1 MRARLFISMDIRCPQ
16 TYSSS
21 LLMLPS
27 SPPPQPLEFYKPHY
41 QRVVVLTARMST
53 TTSQVEAT
61 VAAQVP
67 EARPR
72 TLPGTK
78 YMYGTSLRYLF
89 EMGWMDSSIFE
100 PSPSPSNSPSSLFF
114 CFTNKLCQLIISSK
128 NKTHRNLLL
137 LYQNLS

>member
-1 MRARLFISMDIRCPQ
+1 MDIRCPQ

-67 EARPR
+67 EARPGPYQGPSTR
-72 TLPGTK
+72 TLRQ
-78 YMYGTSLRYLF
+78 GTSLRYL

-100 PSPSPSNSPSSLFF
+100 PSPAPSNSSSSLFL
-114 CFTNKLCQLIISSK
+114 CFTNKLRQLTI
-128 NKTHRNLLL
+128 
-137 LYQNLS
+137 